1 MYIQKKNSMGYNII
15 SWIFAIIDIAL
26 IGLNVYILIIIY
38 ASDESISVNSELFD
52 LTILALG
59 GLLAWNFIF
68 MFYNFIKRKK
78 LNGEI
83 GFSALQGCFFTFF
96 VILNALSSL
105 ITFNCYNEAKQ
116 SEDSCDQC
124 FSGIFYL
131 LILPVPVILNIIW
144 GLVMSIMA
152 FVTRKPKKR

>member
-1 MYIQKKNSMGYNII
+1 MYVKKKDSLGYNII
-15 SWIFAIIDIAL
+15 SWVFAIIDIVL
-26 IGLNVYILIIIY
+26 IGLNVYILFIIY
-38 ASDESISVNSELFD
+38 ASDESISVDSDLFE

-59 GLLAWNFIF
+59 GLLVWNIIF
-68 MFYNFIKRKK
+68 MLFNFIKRKK

-83 GFSALQGCFFTFF
+83 GFSAVQGCFFSLF
-96 VILNALSSL
+96 VVINVLISL

-152 FVTRKPKKR
+152 FVKRKPKKR